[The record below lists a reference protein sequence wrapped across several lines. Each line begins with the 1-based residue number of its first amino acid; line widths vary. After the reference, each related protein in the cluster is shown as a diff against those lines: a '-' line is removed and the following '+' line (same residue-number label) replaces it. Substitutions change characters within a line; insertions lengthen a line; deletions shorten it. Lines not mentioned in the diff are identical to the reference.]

1 MRSPV
6 RLEMDESVRLV
17 FRLHPIA
24 KASQGPAIEHI
35 GGAVV
40 PRCSSFIHQATT
52 QCRSYT
58 GCGGNV
64 VFEDEIGP

>member
-35 GGAVV
+35 GGGRAALLVHPPGHDAV
-40 PRCSSFIHQATT
+40 PILHRLWRE
-52 QCRSYT
+52 CRVR
-58 GCGGNV
+58 G
-64 VFEDEIGP
+64 